1 VNPKGEGNRAHA
13 FIDLLV
19 LGNDL
24 LPCLMSA
31 SEEGA

>member
-13 FIDLLV
+13 SIDLLV

-24 LPCLMSA
+24 PPLMSA
-31 SEEGA
+31 SEKGA